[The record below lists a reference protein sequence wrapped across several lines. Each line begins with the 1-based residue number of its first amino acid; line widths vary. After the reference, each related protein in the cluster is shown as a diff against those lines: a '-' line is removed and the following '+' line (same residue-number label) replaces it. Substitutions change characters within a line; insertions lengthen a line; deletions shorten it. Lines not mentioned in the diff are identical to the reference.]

1 MGGREP
7 QGMLWVGGSL
17 RECCGG
23 EGGLLEMWIVLC
35 VCVYACMCA
44 LCVFV
49 IVLGCVSNGCVCIV
63 YFPLCVRVCVC
74 VCVYACMCASMWR
87 VFDNVSGCVC
97 AFFVFV
103 FVHVCTCVRMC
114 MCMSCVTCQVVCVH
128 RVCVCVCV

>member
-1 MGGREP
+1 M
-7 QGMLWVGGSL
+7 
-17 RECCGG
+17 
-23 EGGLLEMWIVLC
+23 C
-35 VCVYACMCA
+35 VCV
-44 LCVFV
+44 LFISHCV
-49 IVLGCVSNGCVCIV
+49 
-63 YFPLCVRVCVC
+63 LCVRVCVC

-128 RVCVCVCV
+128 RVCVCV